1 MSGLVCR
8 KPIIF
13 PARQVDERVIFLL
26 VNKFGSGTKL
36 VQELDIAINNTGTG
50 NIKAMRRNVRN
61 IDNASNAASGG
72 KVPKYSNE
80 GLRKIKMI
88 LFFFFSRTCHKILSA
103 GFSDLKLD

>member
-1 MSGLVCR
+1 MNGLACR

-13 PARQVDERVIFLL
+13 PSRHVDERVILLL
-26 VNKFGSGTKL
+26 VNMFGRGSKL
-36 VQELDIAINNTGTG
+36 VQELEIAINNTGTG

-61 IDNASNAASGG
+61 IDSASNAASGG

-88 LFFFFSRTCHKILSA
+88 LFFFFSRTCHKIL
-103 GFSDLKLD
+103 